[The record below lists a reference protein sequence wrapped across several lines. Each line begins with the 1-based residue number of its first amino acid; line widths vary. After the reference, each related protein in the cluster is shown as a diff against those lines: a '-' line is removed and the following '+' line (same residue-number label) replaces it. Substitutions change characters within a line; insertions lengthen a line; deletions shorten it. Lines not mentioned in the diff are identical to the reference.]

1 MAEKLSIWFTVTYIP
16 GKENLDPV
24 GKSHKKEKDLE
35 WILNRYISRRILQ
48 HFLFDPSVPSFAS
61 RLNNQLPHY
70 VAYHQIQV
78 VQAL

>member
-1 MAEKLSIWFTVTYIP
+1 MAEKLNICFTVTYTP
-16 GKENLDPV
+16 GKENLDPE
-24 GKSHKKEKDLE
+24 GKSRKKEKDLK
-35 WILNRYISRRILQ
+35 WILNRDISRKIL
-48 HFLFDPSVPSFAS
+48 HFSIEPSVHSFAL